1 MEIRIT
7 TKQILIV
14 LYIIAWLIFVGLSI
28 DAGGFIVN
36 TVIAMWFKPAA
47 AAQFWRQADMSSL
60 YAYDRGHFFSVAVLV
75 CIVSVLKSLL
85 FYLIIKM
92 IHDKKLDL
100 AKPFNEGMRRFIV
113 IAAYLA
119 IGIGF
124 FAAWG
129 ARETARFVKLGVK
142 MPSLETLLM
151 GGADVWLFMGV
162 ILFIIA
168 QIFKRGIEIQSE
180 NDLTV

>member
-14 LYIIAWLIFVGLSI
+14 LYIIAWLAFVGLSI

-36 TVIAMWFKPAA
+36 TVIDMWFKPAA
-47 AAQFWRQADMSSL
+47 AAHFWRQADMSAL
-60 YAYDRGHFFSVAVLV
+60 YAYDRGHFLSVATLV
-75 CIVSVLKSLL
+75 CIAAVLKAIL

-100 AKPFNEGMRRFIV
+100 SKPFNEGLRRFIV

-119 IGIGF
+119 IGISF

-129 ARETARFVKLGVK
+129 AREIARFVKLGVK
-142 MPSLETLLM
+142 MPSLETLLL

>member
-1 MEIRIT
+1 MEIKIT

-14 LYIIAWLIFVGLSI
+14 LYIIAWIFFVGLSI

-36 TVIAMWFKPAA
+36 TVIDMWFKPAA
-47 AAQFWRQADMSSL
+47 AAQFWRQADMSAL
-60 YAYDRGHFFSVAVLV
+60 YAYDRGHFLSVAILV
-75 CIVSVLKSLL
+75 CIAAVLKALL

-100 AKPFNEGMRRFIV
+100 SKPFNDAMRRFI
-113 IAAYLA
+113 ITAAYLA

-124 FAAWG
+124 FCAWG
-129 ARETARFVKLGVK
+129 ARETARFVKLGIQ
-142 MPSLETLLM
+142 MPSLETLQL
-151 GGADVWLFMGV
+151 GGADVWLFMGI

-168 QIFKRGIEIQSE
+168 LIFKRGIEIQSE